1 MLVHAAAGGVGSAAV
16 QVAKALGATVIGVVG
31 SASKVGAAVE
41 AGADHVLDRSQV
53 DVVAGVRE
61 LRGAAGVDV
70 VFDPVGGA
78 SYDASTKVIA
88 FEGRI
93 VVVGFTSGTIP
104 SPPLGHALVKN
115 YSIVGLHWG
124 LYLQRDHAVAED
136 AHAVLT
142 RWAQEGRVR
151 PAVSE
156 RVPFAGA
163 AEALTRL
170 ATGATTGRV
179 VVGPAAG

>member
-1 MLVHAAAGGVGSAAV
+1 M
-16 QVAKALGATVIGVVG
+16 
-31 SASKVGAAVE
+31 
-41 AGADHVLDRSQV
+41 
-53 DVVAGVRE
+53 
-61 LRGAAGVDV
+61 

-124 LYLQRDHAVAED
+124 LYLQRDHAVADD

-156 RVPFAGA
+156 RVPFAG
-163 AEALTRL
+163 
-170 ATGATTGRV
+170 GRG
-179 VVGPAAG
+179 GPHPAGHGRHHRSRRRRSRRGLIRWLIRQKVRREIPRSGGR